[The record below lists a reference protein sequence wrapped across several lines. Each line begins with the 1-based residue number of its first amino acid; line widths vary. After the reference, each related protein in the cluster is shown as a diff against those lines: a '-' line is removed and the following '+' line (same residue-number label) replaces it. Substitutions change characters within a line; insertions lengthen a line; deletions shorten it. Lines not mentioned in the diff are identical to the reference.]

1 MDGGDFL
8 EHYLGPL
15 NEWLGAPDVNE
26 VAINPDGRVWI
37 ERAGQGAM
45 IPTDTTLPTESV
57 MRLARQIA
65 GQAGQRFSEDN
76 PVTGAKL
83 ALDEDAVL
91 RAHIIMSPVVEGV
104 ALSLRRI
111 RLTRFTLDDLDDRG
125 TLNLAPSTRCEDDA
139 SLRTLLD
146 GGNIRE
152 FLIEAVRLKKNILVS
167 GGTSTGKTT
176 VLRALLGEASPHDR
190 ILTIE
195 DARELHPVQPNNI
208 QLLASKRA
216 ESIGKS
222 DAAALLESALRMRP
236 DRIILGEIRGIE
248 AFTFLEAIN
257 TGHPGSLSSIH
268 ADSPEAAF
276 ERLALMVLRATQAM
290 TKDQIIAYAR
300 SIIDIVIQ
308 IGREPS
314 GERRVTDIR
323 FEDRS

>member
-26 VAINPDGRVWI
+26 IAINPDGRLWI

-45 IPTDTTLPTESV
+45 IPTDRALPTESV

-65 GQAGQRFSEDN
+65 GQGGQRFSEDN

-111 RLTRFTLDDLDDRG
+111 RLTRFTLDDLDNRG
-125 TLNLAPSTRCEDDA
+125 TFELTPSARSEENA
-139 SLRTLLD
+139 GLRTLLD
-146 GGNIRE
+146 AGNIRE
-152 FLIEAVRLKKNILVS
+152 FLVEAMRLKKNILVS

-176 VLRALLGEASPHDR
+176 ILRALLGEASPHDR

-195 DARELHPVQPNNI
+195 DARELHPVQPNTI
-208 QLLASKRA
+208 QLLASRRA

-222 DAAALLESALRMRP
+222 DAAALLETALRMRP
-236 DRIILGEIRGIE
+236 DRVILGEIRGIE

-268 ADSPEAAF
+268 ADSTDAAF

-290 TKDQIIAYAR
+290 TKDQIIDYAR

-308 IGREPS
+308 IGRNAA

-323 FEDRS
+323 FEDRV